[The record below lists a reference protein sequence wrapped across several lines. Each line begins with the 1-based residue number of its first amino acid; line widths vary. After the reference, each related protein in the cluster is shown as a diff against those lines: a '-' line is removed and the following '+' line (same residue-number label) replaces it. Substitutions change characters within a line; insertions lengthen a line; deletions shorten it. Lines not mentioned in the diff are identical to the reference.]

1 MGPEAN
7 SNAAAAMVKVLIVI
21 VAFEFIVSIPVS

>member
-7 SNAAAAMVKVLIVI
+7 SNTAAAMAIVPKETVL
-21 VAFEFIVSIPVS
+21 FKFIVSIPAF